1 MNEKVPIEAN
11 HVVIDLETIKRL
23 HLLHTDENTL
33 ASDELESLDR
43 IISYINYCTC
53 RCLETR
59 HNTTPIKVK
68 GMKNVI
74 KYTNCM
80 DCLCLQYVFH
90 TKKPY
95 DPREETITSDD
106 SIFGDEK

>member
-1 MNEKVPIEAN
+1 MPEKDIN
-11 HVVIDLETIKRL
+11 
-23 HLLHTDENTL
+23 LLTDEDTL
-33 ASDELESLDR
+33 ASNELESTDR
-43 IISYINYCTC
+43 IISYLYYCTC

-68 GMKNVI
+68 GMKDVI

-80 DCLCLQYVFH
+80 DCLCLQYTFH

-95 DPREETITSDD
+95 DPREEIIASDD
-106 SIFGDEK
+106 SIFGEKR